1 MYKNINNY
9 SILNKQEGGR
19 MLNIDTEYKRGIL
32 FVRLQGVLN
41 KNTSVKLNEL
51 LECVIIKA
59 GVKYLMINF
68 EQLDSIDEIG
78 LEVINENCLRLI
90 NSGGKLLTCGYN
102 DSLSLIIENSSFNN
116 LIYKTNDEIGAFN
129 IISI

>member
-1 MYKNINNY
+1 MYKNIDNY

-41 KNTSVKLNEL
+41 KDTSVKLNKL
-51 LECVIIKA
+51 LECAIIKA
-59 GVKYLMINF
+59 GIKYLMINF
-68 EQLDSIDEIG
+68 EQLVSIDEIG
-78 LEVINENCLRLI
+78 LEVINKNCLLLI
-90 NSGGKLLTCGYN
+90 NNEGKLLTCGYN
-102 DSLSLIIENSSFNN
+102 NKISLIIENSSFNN
-116 LIYKTNDEIGAFN
+116 LIYKTNNEVGAFN